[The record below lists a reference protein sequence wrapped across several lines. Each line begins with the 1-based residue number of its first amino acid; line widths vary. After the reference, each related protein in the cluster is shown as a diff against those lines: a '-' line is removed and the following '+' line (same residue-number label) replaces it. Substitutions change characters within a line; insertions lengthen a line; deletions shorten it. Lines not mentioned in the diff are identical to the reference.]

1 MRAGGIAL
9 VVGLI
14 LVFAPLLL
22 GRGTLNKYIV
32 VAGLLCACLGMSL
45 LLNGLLDNFFGRK

>member
-9 VVGLI
+9 VGGLM
-14 LVFAPLLL
+14 LAFAPLLL